1 MFRIIELNQYC
12 IMDSKEKL
20 RNAGLRPTRQRMIVA
35 DILFNGKNRHFTAE
49 DLQNDIVKFGEQM
62 SLATVYNCLNKFKK
76 VGIIKQVE
84 TLGETA
90 VFDTNIT
97 HHHHFMN
104 EETGE
109 LIDFSPKE
117 INLNKLPNIPKGY
130 VKSGLDVIIKLRKNT

>member
-76 VGIIKQVE
+76 VGIINQVE
-84 TLGETA
+84 SLGETA

-130 VKSGLDVIIKLRKNT
+130 VKSGLDVIIKLQKNT

>member
-35 DILFNGKNRHFTAE
+35 DILLNGKNRHFTAE

-76 VGIIKQVE
+76 VGIINQVE
-84 TLGETA
+84 SLGETA

-109 LIDFSPKE
+109 LMDFSPKE
-117 INLNKLPNIPKGY
+117 INLNKLPNIPNGY
-130 VKSGLDVIIKLRKNT
+130 EKSGLDVIIKLRKST

>member
-35 DILFNGKNRHFTAE
+35 DILLNGKNRHFTAE

-76 VGIIKQVE
+76 VGIINQVE
-84 TLGETA
+84 SLGETA

-109 LIDFSPKE
+109 LMDFSPKE
-117 INLNKLPNIPKGY
+117 INLNKLPNIPNGY
-130 VKSGLDVIIKLRKNT
+130 EKSGLDIIIKLRKST

>member
-20 RNAGLRPTRQRMIVA
+20 KNAGLRPTRQRMIVA
-35 DILFNGKNRHFTAE
+35 DILLNGKNRHFTAE

-76 VGIIKQVE
+76 VGIINQVE
-84 TLGETA
+84 SLGETA

-109 LIDFSPKE
+109 LVYEKTHISSGFY
-117 INLNKLPNIPKGY
+117 NFQPNDNNNP
-130 VKSGLDVIIKLRKNT
+130 DNTV

>member
-1 MFRIIELNQYC
+1 
-12 IMDSKEKL
+12 MDSKEKL

-76 VGIIKQVE
+76 VGIINQVE
-84 TLGETA
+84 SLGETA

-130 VKSGLDVIIKLRKNT
+130 VKSGLDVIIKLQKNT

>member
-1 MFRIIELNQYC
+1 
-12 IMDSKEKL
+12 MDAKEKL

-35 DILFNGKNRHFTAE
+35 DILLNGKNRHFTAE

-76 VGIIKQVE
+76 VGIINQVE
-84 TLGETA
+84 SLGETA

-130 VKSGLDVIIKLRKNT
+130 VKSGLDVIIKLQKNT

>member
-35 DILFNGKNRHFTAE
+35 DILLNGKNRHFTAE
-49 DLQNDIVKFGEQM
+49 DLQNDIVKFGEHM

-76 VGIIKQVE
+76 VGIINQVE
-84 TLGETA
+84 SLGETA

-97 HHHHFMN
+97 YHHHFMN

-109 LIDFSPKE
+109 LMDFSPKE
-117 INLNKLPNIPKGY
+117 INLNKLPNIPNGY
-130 VKSGLDVIIKLRKNT
+130 EKSGLDIIIKLRKST

>member
-1 MFRIIELNQYC
+1 M
-12 IMDSKEKL
+12 
-20 RNAGLRPTRQRMIVA
+20 
-35 DILFNGKNRHFTAE
+35 
-49 DLQNDIVKFGEQM
+49 
-62 SLATVYNCLNKFKK
+62 
-76 VGIIKQVE
+76 GIINQVE
-84 TLGETA
+84 SLGETA